1 MTSLDELIW
10 TLTAA
15 RAANHA
21 DGGSPVML
29 RVRDRGVGSWAGWLT
44 TIEVNRATGL
54 VDLVADPSTET
65 PTDLI

>member
-15 RAANHA
+15 REANHA

-29 RVRDRGVGSWAGWLT
+29 RIRDTNRGSWGGWLT
-44 TIEVNRATGL
+44 TIEVDRATGL
-54 VDLVADPSTET
+54 VALVADPNTET
-65 PTDLI
+65 PPDLI